1 MSYTVHQAKTNLS
14 RLIKEA
20 EKGKD
25 VVITRGKKPVAKLV
39 AISNG
44 PKTKI
49 PGRLKGL
56 ISWEADAFAPL
67 QMLNCG
73 SGACDC
79 PSRHARVVVVVEDAG
94 AALGGS
100 AENN

>member
-20 EKGKD
+20 EKGTE

-39 AISNG
+39 PIAPG
-44 PKTKI
+44 DKKRI

-56 ISWEADAFAPL
+56 ISWEPDAFAPL
-67 QMLNCG
+67 TDEELREWGLQ
-73 SGACDC
+73 
-79 PSRHARVVVVVEDAG
+79 
-94 AALGGS
+94 
-100 AENN
+100 